1 MWARES
7 PADLRR
13 QRQRAI
19 STRASLP
26 GLVASVARLS
36 VDMLGAREGPVTQ
49 DAIVESSQHQLRRAV
64 GPWGSYTWGYADVG
78 ADIYVALGLV
88 IATAGGVANI
98 AFLFAGLIY
107 VTVGLAYTELSAM
120 YPLAGGGQLWVMRGL
135 GDIFGFTAGWSVLLA
150 FTVDIAL
157 FAYISISYLNRLLP
171 AGINHPPWNILES
184 IVIVMFLL
192 TLNTVGVKESS
203 KLNEIAG
210 AIDIIAE
217 STLIFVGFVFA
228 FSPSYYWH
236 QTTVF
241 FAHPQPTH
249 LLLGISLAIISF
261 VGLESISQA
270 AQETER
276 PTAVIPRTSVALIL
290 TILAYAIALSN
301 LALGMLPWQT
311 YDPSSASTIPKY
323 CNGLAK
329 AACAQS
335 HLEHENA
342 PMIWLAG
349 HLPTIGPYME
359 PVIAVLGATLL
370 LISSNSGVYGSS
382 RIVFSMARNDLM
394 PKFFEYVDP
403 RFRTPLVAL
412 VVFCAIAVGE
422 LIAAGLTS
430 NALQSLAEMYA
441 FSAAVNYL
449 LVFVALLRLRFTDP
463 ETPRTFRVPWN
474 VPIRR
479 KGETYAVP
487 LVGIIGMLFLL
498 AVLVMVVITN
508 PIGRVAGPIWVIAG
522 LAFFVFY
529 RRHRGLP
536 VLSSIPRD
544 WSHEQIAVYRESGE
558 GALADEYIEALRRRE
573 RRSKGGSKPVQPGGP
588 KAP

>member
-1 MWARES
+1 MCVGE
-7 PADLRR
+7 D
-13 QRQRAI
+13 
-19 STRASLP
+19 
-26 GLVASVARLS
+26 VAVAR
-36 VDMLGAREGPVTQ
+36 GQ
-49 DAIVESSQHQLRRAV
+49 NQLRRAV

-88 IATAGGVANI
+88 IATAAGVANI

-135 GDIFGFTAGWSVLLA
+135 GDVFGFTAGWSVLLA

-157 FAYISISYLNRLLP
+157 FAYISVSYLNRLLP
-171 AGINHPPWNILES
+171 RQVNHLPWVIIEA
-184 IVIVMFLL
+184 IVIVVFLL
-192 TLNTVGVKESS
+192 VLNTVGVRESS

-210 AIDIIAE
+210 AIDIVAE
-217 STLIFVGFVFA
+217 STLIFVGFFFA
-228 FSPSYYWH
+228 FNPAFYWH
-236 QTTVF
+236 QTTQF
-241 FAHPQPTH
+241 FSHPQPSR
-249 LLLGISLAIISF
+249 LLLGTSLAIISF

-301 LALGMLPWQT
+301 LALGMVHWQT
-311 YDPSSASTIPKY
+311 YDPQSTQGKFCGHLAASACRQI
-323 CNGLAK
+323 
-329 AACAQS
+329 

-342 PMIWLAG
+342 PMVWLA
-349 HLPTIGPYME
+349 HNLPTIGPYME

-382 RIVFSMARNDLM
+382 RIAFSMARNDLM
-394 PKFFEYVDP
+394 PKFFQYVDP

-412 VVFCAIAVGE
+412 VIFCSVAVIE
-422 LIAAGLTS
+422 LIAAGFTS

-449 LVFVALLRLRFTDP
+449 LVFVALLRLRFKDP
-463 ETPRTFRVPWN
+463 DTPRTFRVPWN
-474 VPIRR
+474 VPVRR
-479 KGETYAVP
+479 KGETYSVP
-487 LVGIIGMLFLL
+487 LVGVIGLLFLV

-508 PIGRVAGPIWVIAG
+508 PIGRTAGPIWVIAG
-522 LAFFVFY
+522 LIFFFFY
-529 RRHRGLP
+529 RRHRKLP
-536 VLSSIPRD
+536 VFASVPRN
-544 WSHEQIAVYRESGE
+544 WSEEQIEVYRESGE
-558 GALADEYIEALRRRE
+558 TALADEYVEALRRRE
-573 RRSKGGSKPVQPGGP
+573 RREKSHPRPPGR
-588 KAP
+588 